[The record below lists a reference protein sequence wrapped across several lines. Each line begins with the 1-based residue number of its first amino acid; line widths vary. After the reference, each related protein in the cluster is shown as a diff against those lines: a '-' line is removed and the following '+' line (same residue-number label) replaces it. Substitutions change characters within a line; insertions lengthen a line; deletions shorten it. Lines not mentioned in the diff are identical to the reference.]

1 MENKCK
7 IIQDLLPTYLENMTS
22 ADTSIFIEEHLKNCV
37 ECQEILKSMKSDIEK
52 ETIKNTEIFKNIQ
65 IYKRKILTAK
75 TIISLILLIFIIIIM
90 NFIGNVSYRFWIVNN
105 AFEKNTNYYAYGN
118 FTLREYDDSI
128 EHYEKH
134 YTIYSKG
141 NEMKKTYGNDVLEYY
156 DGTNHYYFDNNNKTY
171 WIIENA
177 NTSTTLNIDIS
188 FMDGMENII
197 TENGIDKLEI
207 LKFILFQKDVYIHEE
222 GFRNKDYYII
232 KNKNNQKIYIDKDTF
247 FVERIE
253 KENSIDAKKDYR
265 ITTGD
270 VCYRDLKIPDLSQY
284 TLIEK

>member
-7 IIQDLLPTYLENMTS
+7 IIQDLLPTYLEKMT
-22 ADTSIFIEEHLKNCV
+22 TNETTTFINEHLKICP
-37 ECQEILKSMKSDIEK
+37 ECKEILNSMKADIEK
-52 ETIKNTEIFKNIQ
+52 ENLENTELLNNIKT
-65 IYKRKILTAK
+65 YKRKILTAK
-75 TIISLILLIFIIIIM
+75 IIIFLIILIFLVFLLSFAID
-90 NFIGNVSYRFWIVNN
+90 IGYKFWIVSNT
-105 AFEKNTNYYAYGN
+105 FEKNTNCVAYSN

-128 EHYEKH
+128 ERYENH

-141 NEMKKTYGNDVLEYY
+141 NQMKKTYGNDVLEYY
-156 DGTNHYYFDNNNKTY
+156 DGNNHYYFNNENKTY
-171 WIIENA
+171 WIAKNS
-177 NTSTTLNIDIS
+177 NTNTTLNIDIS

-197 TENGIDKLEI
+197 TENGINKLEI
-207 LKFILFQKDVYIHEE
+207 LKFIIFQENIVIQKE

-253 KENSIDAKKDYR
+253 KANSSEAKKDYR
-265 ITTGD
+265 TTTAD
-270 VCYRDLKIPDLSQY
+270 VCYRDLQMPDLSQY